1 MNYFENSL
9 ANKDLTSASCWIF
22 LYNLIVFVFASVA
35 LGMIRSLQLA
45 AFYVPLSFLLAW
57 HLPIFIKKILLFT
70 NLVFCLLII
79 SFSGIQ
85 GFLYK
90 NYDATIDSSFVIEA
104 LANTNLDESV
114 SYVQAGLEQLLLWGL
129 FSLLVFIF
137 CCICLTTI
145 TRASLPRSK
154 RILAFVSVLVLLF
167 IFSFYQDAWRKRFP
181 LFIYANL
188 FNAIEAQQDYWEE
201 IENENKGY
209 LSAAKKLISSVEEG
223 PKTIVL
229 IIGESTSREDMSLY
243 GYPRNTTPRLKEIET
258 KDPLFII

>member
-90 NYDATIDSSFVIEA
+90 NYDAAIDSSFVIEA

-114 SYVQAGLEQLLLWGL
+114 SYVQAGLEQLSLHALY
-129 FSLLVFIF
+129 FS
-137 CCICLTTI
+137 TGMDGNSG
-145 TRASLPRSK
+145 R
-154 RILAFVSVLVLLF
+154 
-167 IFSFYQDAWRKRFP
+167 RK
-181 LFIYANL
+181 
-188 FNAIEAQQDYWEE
+188 
-201 IENENKGY
+201 
-209 LSAAKKLISSVEEG
+209 
-223 PKTIVL
+223 
-229 IIGESTSREDMSLY
+229 
-243 GYPRNTTPRLKEIET
+243 
-258 KDPLFII
+258 

>member
-90 NYDATIDSSFVIEA
+90 NYDAAIDSSFVIEA

-129 FSLLVFIF
+129 FSLLVFIL
-137 CCICLTTI
+137 CCICLSTI

-154 RILAFVSVLVLLF
+154 RILAFVSVLILLF
-167 IFSFYQDAWRKRFP
+167 IFSF
-181 LFIYANL
+181 
-188 FNAIEAQQDYWEE
+188 
-201 IENENKGY
+201 
-209 LSAAKKLISSVEEG
+209 
-223 PKTIVL
+223 
-229 IIGESTSREDMSLY
+229 
-243 GYPRNTTPRLKEIET
+243 
-258 KDPLFII
+258 